1 VAESTPNT
9 PDLPARLPVLPL
21 RSTVVFPLTVQP
33 LAVNRPVSVDAVNRA
48 LAADRMLVLVMQVG
62 DADDPTPAQLR
73 KVGTVAVIRQMA
85 KGAMGLQVLVEG
97 VARVRLDEVT
107 REGNVMDAAITPAP
121 EPDATTLEIDAYM
134 RTLRD
139 LVEKAFSLATGLSP
153 DLRSIVSGIDEPL
166 RLVYLLAT
174 LIDMK
179 PEDKQ
184 LLLEQDDL
192 RVKLSAITSALRR
205 EVELLE
211 LKGKIESQAQQEMSD
226 AQRQYYLRQQLKA
239 IQAELGE
246 EEGEEA
252 AELRRRLEE
261 AKVPEAVF
269 TQVSKEIDR
278 LERTSPASPE
288 HQMIR
293 TYVDWVLDVPWNVT
307 TEDRLDPVEARR
319 VLDEDHYDL
328 DRVKERIVEYL
339 AVRKL
344 KGDMKG
350 PILCFVGPPGVG
362 KTSLGQSIARAMNR
376 KFVRISLGGVRDE
389 AEIRGHRRTYI
400 GSMPGRLVQALK
412 QAGSMN
418 PVFMLDEIDKLSAG
432 YQGDPAAA
440 MLEVLDPAQNHTF
453 RDHYLEVPLDLSK
466 VLFIATANQLG
477 TIHPALIDRM
487 EVIQLSGYT
496 EEDKQHIA
504 RAYLL
509 PRQLA
514 EHGLPDHALD
524 LTDAAL
530 RRVISEYTREAGVRT
545 LERQLGTIARKI
557 AAQVAGIDTKRKPA
571 GLQLPDEQLTPPAGT
586 PPEGPRGGTAE
597 GAAPVTAS
605 ASADT
610 PGEVPPDEPPPS
622 PTPEPERKEPPQ
634 PEPEPGR
641 EEPGRTP
648 PGEGDPPSEEPPREL
663 PRDEPD
669 APPDAPPSEPEP
681 VRLVH
686 IEKPFRVDADQVPEY
701 LGPPRFKDEVAFR
714 VSRPGVATGVAWTEA
729 GGDVLFIEATLMPGG
744 KGNVVLTGQLGEVM
758 QESARTALSHIR
770 AHASRL
776 GISEEFLAKHDLH
789 VHVPAGAIPKDGP
802 SAGIT
807 MATAILSAARQQPV
821 RSDVAMTGEITLT
834 GLVLPVGG
842 IKEKALAARRLGI
855 KTFILPAQNAQD
867 LDELPE
873 EARRDMR
880 FVPVKSLDEVLALA
894 FDPAPAAPEAAT
906 ADATA

>member
-1 VAESTPNT
+1 
-9 PDLPARLPVLPL
+9 LPVLPL

-73 KVGTVAVIRQMA
+73 RVGTVAVIRQMA

-97 VARVRLDEVT
+97 IARVRLDEVT
-107 REGNVMDAAITPAP
+107 RDGNVMDADITAAP
-121 EPDATTLEIDAYM
+121 EPDSTTLEIDAYV

-246 EEGEEA
+246 EEGEET
-252 AELRRRLEE
+252 AELRRRLDE

-269 TQVSKEIDR
+269 KQVSKEIDR
-278 LERTSPASPE
+278 LERTGPTSPE

-293 TYVDWVLDVPWNVT
+293 TYVDWVLEVPWSVT

-412 QAGSMN
+412 QAESIN
-418 PVFMLDEIDKLSAG
+418 PVFMLDEIDKLSVG

-453 RDHYLEVPLDLSK
+453 RDHYLEVPIDLSK

-496 EEDKQHIA
+496 EEDKVHIA
-504 RAYLL
+504 RAYLI
-509 PRQLA
+509 PRQLK

-530 RRVISEYTREAGVRT
+530 RRVIGEYTREAGVRS
-545 LERQLGTIARKI
+545 LERQIGTLARKI
-557 AAQVAGIDTKRKPA
+557 AAQVAGIDTTRKPS
-571 GLQLPDEQLTPPAGT
+571 
-586 PPEGPRGGTAE
+586 
-597 GAAPVTAS
+597 AAPDLPVGV
-605 ASADT
+605 T
-610 PGEVPPDEPPPS
+610 PGAISAALRMRAAGPDGAPGAPAEEPPS
-622 PTPEPERKEPPQ
+622 TPTPEPERKEPPAPT
-634 PEPEPGR
+634 PEPDI

-648 PGEGDPPSEEPPREL
+648 PDMGDPPSGEPPVEL
-663 PRDEPD
+663 PRDEPE
-669 APPDAPPSEPEP
+669 APADAPPSEPEP

-686 IEKPFRVDADQVPEY
+686 VETPYRIDAEQVPEY
-701 LGPPRFKDEVAFR
+701 LGPPRFKNDMAFR
-714 VSRPGVATGVAWTEA
+714 LSRPGVATGVAWTEA

-744 KGNVVLTGQLGEVM
+744 KGQVVLTGQLGEVM

-770 AHASRL
+770 AHAASL
-776 GISEEFLAKHDLH
+776 GISEEFLSKHDLH

-807 MATAILSAARQQPV
+807 MATAILSAARNQPV
-821 RSDVAMTGEITLT
+821 RDDVAMTGEITLT

-855 KTFILPAQNAQD
+855 KTFLLPAQNADD
-867 LDELPE
+867 LDDLPP

-880 FVPVKSLDEVLALA
+880 FVPVKSLEEVLDLA
-894 FDPAPAAPEAAT
+894 FAADTPSAGAPSADTPTPSTDAASGPA
-906 ADATA
+906 